1 MAQSPGR
8 DVKHQGDMMA
18 GRLDGKTAIVTGGGR
33 GIGEGVARIFAAEG
47 ANVLIATRT
56 LSRGDK
62 VARAIRKAG
71 GRAEAIAT
79 DVANADSVA
88 EMVSEAR
95 KRLGHIDILVHN
107 AGIFPQSPIVKM
119 KESEWDSV
127 LDTNLKS
134 LFLCTKAVLP
144 HMIRRKWGRIVAM
157 SSITGPRVGMPG
169 WSHYGASKGG
179 MNGFIKAA
187 ALEVA
192 KQGIT
197 VNGIE
202 PGNIRNRPPGTALA
216 KWHQKTMGPA
226 IPMGHLGEPE
236 DIAWAAVYL
245 ASEEGRFVTGQT
257 IIVDGGQ
264 LLPESPAGIL

>member
-1 MAQSPGR
+1 
-8 DVKHQGDMMA
+8 MMA
-18 GRLDGKTAIVTGGGR
+18 GRLEGKTAIVTGGGR
-33 GIGEGVARIFAAEG
+33 GIGEGIALMFAAEG
-47 ANVLIATRT
+47 ARVLIATRT
-56 LSRGDK
+56 LSRGEK

-71 GRAEAIAT
+71 GQGEAIAT
-79 DVANADSVA
+79 DVASADSVA
-88 EMVSEAR
+88 DMVAEAR
-95 KRLGHIDILVHN
+95 KRLGHVDILVHN
-107 AGIFPQSPIVKM
+107 AGIFPSSPIVKM
-119 KESEWDSV
+119 TEAEWDDV

-144 HMIRRKWGRIVAM
+144 QMIRRKWGRIVAM

-169 WSHYGASKGG
+169 WSHYAASKAG

-192 KQGIT
+192 KSGIT

-202 PGNIRNRPPGTALA
+202 PGNIRNRPPTAALA

-264 LLPESPAGIL
+264 ILPESPAGIL

>member
-1 MAQSPGR
+1 MT
-8 DVKHQGDMMA
+8 
-18 GRLDGKTAIVTGGGR
+18 GRLEGKTAIVTGGGR
-33 GIGEGVARIFAAEG
+33 GIGEGIAKVFAAEG
-47 ANVLIATRT
+47 AKVLIATRT
-56 LSRGDK
+56 LSRGEK
-62 VARAIRKAG
+62 VAKAIRKAG
-71 GRAEAIAT
+71 GEAEAIAT
-79 DVANADSVA
+79 DVSKAASVEA
-88 EMVSEAR
+88 MVKEAR

-107 AGIFPQSPIVKM
+107 AGIFPSSHIVKM
-119 KESEWDSV
+119 KEQEWDDV
-127 LDTNLKS
+127 IDTNLKS

-144 HMIRRKWGRIVAM
+144 HMIRRKYGRIVAM

-192 KQGIT
+192 KKGIT

-202 PGNIRNRPPGTALA
+202 PGNIRNRPPSAALA

-236 DIAWAAVYL
+236 DIAWAALYL
-245 ASEEGRFVTGQT
+245 ASDEGRFVTGQT

-264 LLPESPAGIL
+264 ILPESPTGIL